1 MPILLI
7 QSTTLLNNI
16 SVYYKPKGYSD
27 SRFLGNIALT
37 FQWRCHTVP
46 VEYRFKVVMLGD
58 GAVGK
63 TALTTRFTQEFF
75 DADYK
80 RTIGSDFAIKKLEI
94 PEIDA
99 NVTLQ
104 VWDLAG
110 QPRFEVVRQGF
121 YRGARGGLLVYDVT
135 RRRTFL
141 NIQNWK
147 DEAFKNLTREIPLVV
162 VANKVDL
169 EDSRIVSTEE
179 GKAWAEKYG
188 HLYVESSALTGE
200 NVEESY
206 VTLCKTMINESK
218 TRV

>member
-1 MPILLI
+1 MP
-7 QSTTLLNNI
+7 T
-16 SVYYKPKGYSD
+16 
-27 SRFLGNIALT
+27 
-37 FQWRCHTVP
+37 
-46 VEYRFKVVMLGD
+46 EYRFKVVMLGS

-94 PEIDA
+94 PDINA

-141 NIQNWK
+141 EIENWK
-147 DEAFKNLTREIPLVV
+147 EEAFKNLTREIPLVI

-169 EDSRIVSTEE
+169 EDSRVVSLEE
-179 GKAWAEKYG
+179 GQTWAKEHN

-206 VTLCKTMINESK
+206 VTLCKMMIEESK
-218 TRV
+218 SRA